1 MKIAEKLY
9 TQGYISYPRTETNI
23 FPKELNLQP
32 LVEMQTADQ
41 SWGNFARRV
50 LDQGINPR
58 QGKKTDQAHPPIH
71 PTKYASLA
79 QLSSDNERKIYEFVV
94 RHFLACLSQDAQG
107 YETVVE
113 IDIADEQFV
122 ASGLQ
127 IVARNYLEVYPYDRW
142 SDRSLPQFEEGQKFE
157 PTSIRMDEG
166 QTSPPQ
172 LLTEADLIALME
184 KHGIGTDATHAEHI
198 ETIKS
203 RSYVGVQDGDGRFL
217 PCSLGM
223 GLVQGYDDIG
233 ITLSKPNLRA
243 DLEADLKRICDGV
256 RNPKDVLKEQVDR
269 YRAAFVQVAAQLEK
283 IDQALSTYFNEQPR
297 EARTLHPGGDGQ
309 PAAKYCTCP
318 HCQLDMILRRKKG
331 DQNQVG
337 GFFMSCMGYPQCKSA
352 IWLPNSVRAV
362 EVDPRTCP
370 TCSSHPH
377 LLRMTFVEGSY
388 APLYPDVYT
397 GCIGGCDSD
406 LNQALGIRPP
416 SAGYSD
422 SSRTSSTQSNANGS
436 SHPAPRPTN
445 SAAPWN
451 GQRNAAP
458 RPPPAAPR
466 PPPAAPRPPP
476 AAAAPPMN
484 RSADADDSSIV
495 CGCNEPAVLLTVINC
510 WLFGLR
516 VIEFLGVSG
525 SQRRQQQRPSV
536 LQMRKEPRTRQLRF
550 LPLVRCGCLER
561 RSTTSSQ
568 TPSAA
573 TGAG

>member
-71 PTKYASLA
+71 PTKYVSLA
-79 QLSSDNERKIYEFVV
+79 QLSGDNERKIYEFVV

-113 IDIADEQFV
+113 INIADEEFV

-127 IVARNYLEVYPYDRW
+127 IVARNYLEVYPYDKW
-142 SDRSLPQFEEGQKFE
+142 SDRSLPQFEEGQKFQ

-203 RSYVGVQDGDGRFL
+203 RSYVGVQAGDGRFL

-256 RNPKDVLKEQVDR
+256 RNPKDVLKEQIDR
-269 YRAAFVQVAAQLEK
+269 YRAAFIQVAAQLEK
-283 IDQALSTYFNEQPR
+283 IDQALSTYINEQPR
-297 EARTLHPGGDGQ
+297 EARTLHAGSDGQ

-318 HCQLDMILRRKKG
+318 QCQLDMILRRKKG

-352 IWLPNSVRAV
+352 IWLPNTVRAV
-362 EVDPRTCP
+362 EMDPRTCP
-370 TCSSHPH
+370 TCPSRPH

-397 GCIGGCDSD
+397 GCIGGCDSN
-406 LNQALGIRPP
+406 LNQALGIRSP
-416 SAGYSD
+416 SAAPA
-422 SSRTSSTQSNANGS
+422 TSSTQSNGNGS
-436 SHPAPRPTN
+436 SYPAPRPTSTN

-451 GQRNAAP
+451 GQRSAAP
-458 RPPPAAPR
+458 RPPPAAP
-466 PPPAAPRPPP
+466 
-476 AAAAPPMN
+476 APPMN
-484 RSADADDSSIV
+484 RSSDAEDSSIV
-495 CGCNEPAVLLTVINC
+495 CSCNEPAVLLTVMSC
-510 WLFGLR
+510 WLFRLR
-516 VIEFLGVSG
+516 VIELLVVAG
-525 SQRRQQQRPSV
+525 SQGREQQRSSV
-536 LQMRKEPRTRQLRF
+536 LQMRQEPRTRQLRF
-550 LPLVRCGCLER
+550 LPLVRCSCLQR

-568 TPSAA
+568 APSASSS
-573 TGAG
+573 AG